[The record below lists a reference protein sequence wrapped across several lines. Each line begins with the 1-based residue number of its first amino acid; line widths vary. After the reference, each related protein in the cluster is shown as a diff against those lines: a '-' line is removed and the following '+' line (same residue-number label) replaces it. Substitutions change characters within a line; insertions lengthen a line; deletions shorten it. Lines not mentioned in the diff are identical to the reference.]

1 MTYEKPKS
9 LNERL
14 ARGRPTSWGV
24 HWDGE
29 HQYAPRL
36 GGDYVRV
43 PFGPKCYK
51 SIDEADAVAWAIK
64 AAAQEIVS
72 SEWNSPHVTPGKESA

>member
-1 MTYEKPKS
+1 MTYQKPKS

-14 ARGRPTSWGV
+14 ARGRPTSWPV

-29 HQYAPRL
+29 RQYAPRL
-36 GGDYVRV
+36 GGAYVRV
-43 PFGPKCYK
+43 PFGPGCYK

-64 AAAQEIVS
+64 EAAQKLAWPDE
-72 SEWNSPHVTPGKESA
+72 EPKPDAT